1 MLTRGIS
8 QETTL
13 IEASLDDRPLK
24 DGLHFLSGESGCF
37 SGIGEGKAMKNTIYI
52 YMGFWFPP
60 PARIF
65 SVTPT
70 GLAGLS
76 TRNSAAFA
84 RRMYVGI
91 HRQMGKSREAID
103 SLNTP
108 QNPKEHTSI

>member
-52 YMGFWFPP
+52 YGLLV
-60 PARIF
+60 PASCQDIF
-65 SVTPT
+65 CDTD
-70 GLAGLS
+70 G
-76 TRNSAAFA
+76 A
-84 RRMYVGI
+84 RRPVYQKLSCVCQENVCRDSPANGEI
-91 HRQMGKSREAID
+91 SR
-103 SLNTP
+103 SN
-108 QNPKEHTSI
+108 